1 MSEPFGSRG
10 ESNGG
15 GGSRTRVRKYFPEG
29 LYMRVRFFFLM
40 PDVRK
45 RLKTAG
51 HQPQIISRSGAEA
64 PPDRQPV

>member
-1 MSEPFGSRG
+1 MKSFQEKNLSG
-10 ESNGG
+10 GG
-15 GGSRTRVRKYFPEG
+15 GGSRTRVRKYFPGG

-51 HQPQIISRSGAEA
+51 HQPRIISRSTAEA
-64 PPDRQPV
+64 PADRQPV